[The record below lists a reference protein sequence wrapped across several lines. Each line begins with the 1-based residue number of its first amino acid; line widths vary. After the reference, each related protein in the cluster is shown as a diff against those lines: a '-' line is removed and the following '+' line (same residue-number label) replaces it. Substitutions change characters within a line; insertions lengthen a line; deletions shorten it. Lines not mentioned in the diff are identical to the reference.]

1 MTTAPP
7 PSLPASLGGY
17 RLVRTLGTGPRATVH
32 LGHADGHPQAAVK
45 VFAAAVP
52 AERIEREAEAL
63 MRAAGEHVVRLADL
77 ALDERGRPA
86 FLLDRIAGPSL
97 GALVDRRRVLEPGE
111 AVTILAPVAAALARM
126 HRDGVVHGGLD
137 PASVLFTDAGSPTL
151 IGFGDAELFDPTATG
166 RARVAARSALVE
178 RDEAALRRLAG
189 LVLDATSAETSAEAA
204 AIRALQ
210 ALPGDA
216 GYAERLAD
224 AVFELAEP
232 QPVDLDAPARMASG
246 MPGRLLERS
255 AEPDRPSGSS
265 PLVLDAL
272 QLPGWLQTALR
283 GSAGIAVARL
293 RAIGGSVRRPF
304 WVAGGVAAA
313 ALLVSIVLTPTGAS
327 DPAATPGPTGTAEP
341 TARGAPAAAGSPA
354 SGSAA
359 EGVLLEDDPAAAAR
373 ELLDRRADCF
383 RELSVLCLD
392 GVDGADSSAAV
403 ADAAEILAAQERG
416 GVPAEGV
423 VLDGPVETV
432 ERLGDTALVRVI
444 LPDAEPASVLV
455 LRTEA
460 GWRIR
465 GFPGAAHG
473 AADPG

>member
-1 MTTAPP
+1 
-7 PSLPASLGGY
+7 
-17 RLVRTLGTGPRATVH
+17 
-32 LGHADGHPQAAVK
+32 
-45 VFAAAVP
+45 
-52 AERIEREAEAL
+52 
-63 MRAAGEHVVRLADL
+63 
-77 ALDERGRPA
+77 
-86 FLLDRIAGPSL
+86 
-97 GALVDRRRVLEPGE
+97 
-111 AVTILAPVAAALARM
+111 
-126 HRDGVVHGGLD
+126 
-137 PASVLFTDAGSPTL
+137 
-151 IGFGDAELFDPTATG
+151 
-166 RARVAARSALVE
+166 
-178 RDEAALRRLAG
+178 
-189 LVLDATSAETSAEAA
+189 
-204 AIRALQ
+204 
-210 ALPGDA
+210 
-216 GYAERLAD
+216 
-224 AVFELAEP
+224 
-232 QPVDLDAPARMASG
+232 
-246 MPGRLLERS
+246 
-255 AEPDRPSGSS
+255 
-265 PLVLDAL
+265 VLDAL

-313 ALLVSIVLTPTGAS
+313 AVLVSIVLTPTGAS

-465 GFPGAAHG
+465 GFPGAAQG